1 MAGFTLIFGVLS
13 FPFYYCED
21 RNIKWKCA
29 YASSKG
35 EKSSCWFLPH
45 CKAWKKKKA
54 FAHPCGGVSPLHTP
68 MLLPLMFG
76 RWNSAFNAAM
86 QKMPDITKLC
96 GAVKLMTDKRF
107 MLDKRKETSRQSTQ
121 MSHHPNLKS
130 VCTGFKQGF
139 TI

>member
-1 MAGFTLIFGVLS
+1 METCLHFQQRREILLLVPTPLQSLEN
-13 FPFYYCED
+13 PFA
-21 RNIKWKCA
+21 R
-29 YASSKG
+29 
-35 EKSSCWFLPH
+35 
-45 CKAWKKKKA
+45 
-54 FAHPCGGVSPLHTP
+54 PCGGISPLHTP
-68 MLLPLMFG
+68 MLLPLVFG
-76 RWNSAFNAAM
+76 KWNSAFNAAM